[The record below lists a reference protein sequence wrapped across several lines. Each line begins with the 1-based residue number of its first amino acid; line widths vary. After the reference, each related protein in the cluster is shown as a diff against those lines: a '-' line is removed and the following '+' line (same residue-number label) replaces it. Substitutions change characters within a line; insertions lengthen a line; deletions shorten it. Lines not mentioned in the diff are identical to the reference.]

1 MIGRTNEINEL
12 NRLYE
17 KNTPELVSVYGR
29 RRVGKT
35 YLINQV
41 FKDRFAFRHAGVSP
55 AENDKKGAL
64 KTQLYQ
70 FYLSLCLYGMKPTHC
85 PKNWQEAFYMLEN
98 LLVKS
103 DDGSRQ
109 VVFIDELPWLDTPRS
124 NFISAFESFWNGW
137 GSSRD
142 NLMLIICGSAT
153 SWMQDKLINN
163 YGGLYNRITCQLKIM
178 PFTLR
183 ECEEYF
189 ESNHI
194 AYSRYDIVSSYMTVG
209 GIPYYLDYMRSGKS
223 LAANIDSMFF
233 ATNAPLKDEYGRLFA
248 SIFAEPAR
256 LMSIVEL
263 LYTKHIGFTRK
274 EISEKLKIT
283 SSGNLTRDLDVLIQS
298 GFVTKYVPFSEGKR
312 NEKYKLVDPFCLFYL
327 RFVKYNNSISEN
339 FWETNLDSQKIVTWR
354 GLAFENVCLTHIE
367 EIKSALGIQG
377 VRTNHSSWIKHGT
390 EETDG
395 TQIDLVIERNDNVVN
410 MCEMKFYS
418 DDYRVTK
425 EYDRLIKR
433 RHNTLK
439 EHLPKKA
446 SVYNTLITTYGVA
459 KNEYSG
465 SFVNVITIDD
475 LFD

>member
-209 GIPYYLDYMRSGKS
+209 GIPYYLDYMRSGQ
-223 LAANIDSMFF
+223 I
-233 ATNAPLKDEYGRLFA
+233 
-248 SIFAEPAR
+248 
-256 LMSIVEL
+256 
-263 LYTKHIGFTRK
+263 
-274 EISEKLKIT
+274 
-283 SSGNLTRDLDVLIQS
+283 LTLCFLQQMPR
-298 GFVTKYVPFSEGKR
+298 
-312 NEKYKLVDPFCLFYL
+312 
-327 RFVKYNNSISEN
+327 
-339 FWETNLDSQKIVTWR
+339 
-354 GLAFENVCLTHIE
+354 
-367 EIKSALGIQG
+367 
-377 VRTNHSSWIKHGT
+377 
-390 EETDG
+390 
-395 TQIDLVIERNDNVVN
+395 
-410 MCEMKFYS
+410 
-418 DDYRVTK
+418 
-425 EYDRLIKR
+425 
-433 RHNTLK
+433 
-439 EHLPKKA
+439 
-446 SVYNTLITTYGVA
+446 
-459 KNEYSG
+459 
-465 SFVNVITIDD
+465 
-475 LFD
+475 